1 MLKKCKLATILLTL
15 FVGIL
20 AGCSNDSKTASE
32 GTQNS
37 DGTAGIADK
46 LNIAMGA
53 QPPSLDPHVASAIAT
68 RDVAMQIFETLV
80 TIDKD
85 YKPVP
90 MLAES
95 IDISEDG
102 KTYTFSL
109 RQGVKFH
116 NGKEMTSEDVVAS
129 MNRFLEKGGS
139 TFVTLQG
146 GVFKADG
153 GHTVILEVENPSPL
167 ILTTLANRTPMAAIM
182 PKETIES
189 APSEGI
195 NEYIGT
201 GPLKFVEWKQDQYI
215 KLTKNDDY
223 QSLESESSGQSG
235 KKEVFIKD
243 IFIHFVSDTSTQI
256 AGLQTGEYD
265 LLLEAPNDNY
275 ELLVNDPSIETIIH
289 DYGPYNL
296 VYNKHAG
303 ILTKVEMRQA
313 INAGIDPEE
322 ILRTSF
328 MHEDIY
334 ELDPSYM
341 SPKSAD
347 WYSDAGKENYNQN
360 NPEKAKELLKKAGYN
375 GEPVRI
381 VTTRDYAHIYNTGV
395 VLQQQLEKIGIKVS
409 LEIYDWPTAM
419 NIRNNEPE
427 KWDVFITGMPFVL
440 TPLELYPFTLKAYID
455 PNNPKVDNLM
465 NEIKNAQNQEEATK
479 KWNELQEY
487 TWEYLP
493 VSKIGNFN
501 KISAFKDYVKDYSYQ
516 EGPILWKT
524 KVQK

>member
-1 MLKKCKLATILLTL
+1 MI
-15 FVGIL
+15 IL
-20 AGCSNDSKTASE
+20 AGCSSGTNTSTE

-37 DGTAGIADK
+37 EGDASGSTSIAEK
-46 LNIAMGA
+46 FNMAMGA
-53 QPPSLDPHVASAIAT
+53 QPPSLDPHISTAIAT
-68 RDVAMQIFETLV
+68 RDIAMQVFETLV

-95 IDISEDG
+95 IDVSEDG
-102 KTYTFSL
+102 KTYTFHL
-109 RQGVKFH
+109 RQGIKFH

-129 MNRFLEKGGS
+129 MNRFVEKSGATKVLLDGA
-139 TFVTLQG
+139 
-146 GVFKADG
+146 VFKADG
-153 GHTVILEVENPSPL
+153 DYKVILDVPNPSTL
-167 ILTTLANRTPMAAIM
+167 IMTSLAARSPMPAIM
-182 PKETIES
+182 PKEVIES
-189 APSEGI
+189 APAEGI

-223 QSLESESSGQSG
+223 QPLETESNGQAG

-243 IFIHFVSDTSTQI
+243 FYIHFVPDTSTQV

-275 ELLVNDPSIETIIH
+275 ELLANDPSLGTSIN

-296 VYNKHAG
+296 IFNKHKG
-303 ILTKVEMRQA
+303 IFTNADMRKA
-313 INAGIDPEE
+313 INAGINSEE

-341 SPKSAD
+341 SPQSAD
-347 WYSDAGKENYNQN
+347 WYSDAGKEYYNQN
-360 NPEKAKELLKKAGYN
+360 DPEKAKEWLEKAGYN
-375 GEPVRI
+375 GEPIKI

-395 VLQQQLEKIGIKVS
+395 VLQQQLEKIGVKVS
-409 LEIYDWPTAM
+409 LEIYDWPTAL
-419 NIRNNEPE
+419 NIRNKEPD
-427 KWDVFITGMPFVL
+427 KWDIFITGTPFVL
-440 TPLELYPFTLKAYID
+440 TPLELYVYTIEAYMD
-455 PNNPKVDNLM
+455 PNNQKVTELLNS
-465 NEIKNAQNQEEATK
+465 IKNAQTEDEAK
-479 KWNELQEY
+479 QKWEELQAY

-493 VSKIGNFN
+493 VAKMGNFF
-501 KISAFKDYVKDYSYQ
+501 KVSAFKDYVKDYKYQ
-516 EGPILWKT
+516 EGPILWNIKLT
-524 KVQK
+524 K